1 MLPQFGGLDTARPAM
16 RFASLGSGSQ
26 GNALVVEASTTRIL
40 LDCGFGL
47 SEATRRLARIGIA
60 PRDLSAIVVTHEHD
74 DHIGGVARFAR
85 KHRVPVWVTS
95 GTLRGLEDLFYPE
108 VSVCLIR
115 GYAGFSIGDIRIDP
129 FPVPH
134 DAREPAQFVFSDGA
148 HRLGVLTDAG
158 HVTAHMRHCLNGC
171 NALVLECNYDPEL
184 LRTGDYP
191 EPLKDRI
198 SSRLGHLDNASAA
211 ALLAALELNRLQHVV
226 AAHLSQSNNRP
237 ELARGA
243 LAAVLGCAAHW
254 VAIAEQQAGLS
265 WRQLV

>member
-1 MLPQFGGLDTARPAM
+1 M

-40 LDCGFGL
+40 VDCGFSV
-47 SEATRRLARIGIA
+47 SETTRRLARIGIA

-85 KHRVPVWVTS
+85 KHHLPVWLTS
-95 GTLRGLEDLFYPE
+95 GTLRGLEGLFDPD
-108 VSVCLIR
+108 VSVCQIR
-115 GYAGFSIGDIRIDP
+115 GYAAFSVGDIRIDP

-158 HVTAHMRHCLNGC
+158 HATAHMRHCLNGC
-171 NALVLECNYDPEL
+171 NALVLECNHDPEL
-184 LRTGDYP
+184 LRSGDYP
-191 EPLKDRI
+191 ERLKVRI

-211 ALLAALELNRLQHVV
+211 ALLAALERNRLQHVV
-226 AAHLSQSNNRP
+226 AAHLSQTNNRP
-237 ELARGA
+237 ELARGT
-243 LAAVLGCAAHW
+243 LAAVLGCADHW
-254 VAIAEQQAGLS
+254 IAIADQQTGLS
-265 WRQLV
+265 WRQLG